1 MWSQV
6 DVSLRYLVSY
16 AHQGT
21 ARVSCRDGCGCAAH
35 VINAHRPAFRES
47 VQEEDAFRVEMAPPL
62 ASGAPA
68 RCTLRVEVLPSSA
81 SGEHELKL
89 YGLTLQD
96 AGTLTRERASAS
108 AQPLA
113 EAAVGLARD

>member
-21 ARVSCRDGCGCAAH
+21 ARVSCRDECACAAH

-47 VQEEDAFRVEMAPPL
+47 VQEEDAFRVQMA
-62 ASGAPA
+62 ARRTSGAPA
-68 RCTLRVEVLPSSA
+68 RCTLRVEVLPKSD

-96 AGTLTRERASAS
+96 AGTVPGTR
-108 AQPLA
+108 
-113 EAAVGLARD
+113 

>member
-21 ARVSCRDGCGCAAH
+21 ARVSCRDGCDCTAH

-47 VQEEDAFRVEMAPPL
+47 VQEEDAFRVQVAAHR

-68 RCTLRVEVLPSSA
+68 RCTLRVEVLPKSD

-96 AGTLTRERASAS
+96 AGTV
-108 AQPLA
+108 P
-113 EAAVGLARD
+113 GHN